1 MQLKIAK
8 HKVKLL
14 GAIMSSVIVLS
25 ACGNAEGIYD
35 EKGQVFRKVIPQ
47 DMASLDPAKVTDNVS
62 FDKFSQV
69 YEGLYTAGKND
80 KAEPG
85 VAQGDPEI
93 TNGGK
98 TWTVHLRKDA
108 KWSNGDPVT
117 AHDFEYGWKR
127 VVDPNTASEYAYIM
141 YDLKNAEAIN
151 MGKKMW
157 MN

>member
-47 DMASLDPAKVTDNVS
+47 DMASLDPAKVTDTVS

-69 YEGLYTAGKND
+69 YEGLYTAGKMIKPNRALH
-80 KAEPG
+80 KETLKLQTG
-85 VAQGDPEI
+85 VKLGRFTYVKMPNGQMEI
-93 TNGGK
+93 
-98 TWTVHLRKDA
+98 R
-108 KWSNGDPVT
+108 
-117 AHDFEYGWKR
+117 
-127 VVDPNTASEYAYIM
+127 
-141 YDLKNAEAIN
+141 
-151 MGKKMW
+151 
-157 MN
+157 